1 MAISIDTILNSI
13 ELGEIQSFKNM
24 TVVPLLSSIQAETI
38 PKRDY
43 ITFEEAIKEKL
54 IEIHEL
60 GAGGAVPTL
69 RIINKGERPILIAEG
84 EIVKGGQQDRE
95 INISIII
102 PGIKKDGKQVE
113 IDVPVSCVEQSRWG
127 GTSIHSSAGHRSDV
141 RTRAIRTKGMQS
153 TAFSTR
159 EYSSPQSAI
168 WQEIASKH
176 SSFGTGSRTQTMN
189 DVYSKID
196 KELDNFSK
204 EFKIEAD
211 QVGILV
217 LISGVVIG
225 LDYFL
230 HKELLQE
237 NWEKIIEGY
246 AIDALKQ
253 LIRDKKE
260 KKCKA
265 EEAKEKAKT
274 FLKKLRET
282 QSTRIKNP
290 RKSRGDDLRFDS
302 EDVTGSA
309 VIMDE
314 KALHMSA
321 FQKTAWKDGL
331 SSRASL
337 RRRSRVQT
345 PRQQRVIDLDQPV
358 EDILDEE
365 QE

>member
-1 MAISIDTILNSI
+1 MAISIDDILNSI
-13 ELGEIQSFKNM
+13 KFGKIQSFKNM

-38 PKRDY
+38 PERDY

-54 IEIHEL
+54 VEIHEL
-60 GAGGAVPTL
+60 GSGGAVPTL

-102 PGIKKDGKQVE
+102 PGTKKERKEVG

-127 GTSIHSSAGHRSDV
+127 GTKLHSISGHRSDV

-153 TAFSTR
+153 TAFSTS
-159 EYSSPQSAI
+159 EYDSPQSDI

-176 SSFGTGSRTQTMN
+176 SSFGTGSSTQTMN

-196 KELDNFSK
+196 KELDNFSN

-211 QVGILV
+211 QVGLLV
-217 LISGVVIG
+217 LINGVVIG
-225 LDYFL
+225 MDYFL
-230 HKELLQE
+230 HKEILQE

-253 LIRDKKE
+253 LIKDKKK

-265 EEAKEKAKT
+265 EEAKKKAKC
-274 FLKKLRET
+274 FLEDFKET
-282 QSTRIKNP
+282 KSTRIKNP

-309 VIMDE
+309 VMMDE
-314 KALHMSA
+314 KVLHLSA
-321 FQKTAWKDGL
+321 FHKMAWKDGL
-331 SSRASL
+331 SSRVPS
-337 RRRSRVQT
+337 RRRFQT
-345 PRQQRVIDLDQPV
+345 RDPREQRTINIDQFV
-358 EDILDEE
+358 EDTLDEE
-365 QE
+365 